1 MGAPR
6 APSGPAGA
14 AVGTAGRADGIGADR
29 NASGMAQ
36 LEADIAAMGAPQITD
51 EESSEIEE
59 FAKTT
64 DGVNIRAKRG

>member
-1 MGAPR
+1 
-6 APSGPAGA
+6 
-14 AVGTAGRADGIGADR
+14 
-29 NASGMAQ
+29 MAQ

-64 DGVNIRAKRG
+64 DGVNIRAQARLILFGPRRLQGTARTFRRDVRTFCVRNPA